1 MAYIPLIKKTKW
13 IDLSDEHKSL
23 RETLEADTKSA
34 CCDNGHQQPIM
45 LQGAFGIG
53 KTTTLFYLFHY
64 AWEVLKVPTFYMTLS
79 AIVDRVKEKASESNS
94 GKVEND
100 EISKIISEMIDE
112 QMSLLKD
119 CNPEE
124 QIDLLFPDYSDGCSL
139 NEYLKD
145 FTPVELNI
153 DGDNSEYSDLN
164 LSFTL
169 DVITKGIESGN
180 KPLLLVDEFESKFYE
195 LKKYVEASGGGIL
208 RDLFDQIV
216 QNCPFYLVIG
226 NGPASGYEIAKEQSD
241 VVGNDSETAA
251 SRRLKPL
258 AVPFPTVDL
267 LVRKFLCGQPK
278 GFVNFVWWMSR
289 CRPGH
294 IQLLNDS
301 LKYDTLKDYP
311 SSQFLTHPT
320 FKKPIDESGEEVTY
334 LKVGYFENLDSHL
347 LPLFT
352 DLLLNF
358 EPRLVSLTKS
368 YKDALRASTRDF
380 LCTNDDELICV
391 ESELLPAL
399 SEDVKKILSDEQK
412 QGKFVGV
419 NYIEHINK
427 YFHYI
432 LSALT
437 NKNDEIAFGMIG
449 DKQKEETLADTFL
462 TPLFELSYDFISQ
475 YEDDSDDK
483 IKNTKDF
490 LLECIKCI
498 EAGIRDENL
507 DEKYENTYELFN
519 TCKVKDGAEVCLQ
532 FSLKTVREIIEQP
545 IGSPIL
551 TYKDKAL
558 SNELESVY
566 FNNSVLIKA
575 ETTNETIFFIPN
587 LNEDDLDLYLSRCQD
602 LLSPIL
608 EEVHKNAKKV
618 VRVVYLAESECIEK
632 FKKDIL
638 YSEDDEN
645 TPISKLKKIDVRSFD
660 SYQFNFGGQLSDFI
674 DSLCK
679 IAIIGVENGDLIV
692 DEDDDSIRIMSV
704 ANTICDR
711 TWTSKKEIVRTI
723 EHYTKLLNEGDN
735 AVINSIC
742 SLSKK
747 EYLETLEEKVCSRND
762 YDDYTEWDIDSN
774 VDDSLHPLSK
784 RLGQLY
790 LIELTKES
798 NERKHI
804 SERFLNILKTIG
816 QKSSNTFIEANDDS
830 VTTSIKYNDLLNV
843 LSNKGISSII
853 ENIDLQSDIVIR
865 LKSLCE
871 LLHEDENLKSTYEIL
886 EFLNSEF
893 ESHWIQTYG
902 RTLSRHNLYRTDTF
916 IKFLYCL
923 HDINSINNSQIK
935 DEQNNKLIKVENEVA
950 SLRTSIRD
958 NATQIKDLLYPQK
971 TRSDNKEYFGSYYT
985 ELSKLSSLIVNIKQL
1000 LDEESDKFSILMFT
1014 ESVIAHLENI
1024 ANTAKVFS
1032 SQIASILSKLMAA
1045 KKAIFSDFQEEI
1057 DEISKNALTRQ
1068 LIELDRKESKKQHLN
1083 YDDDALWKIFIR
1095 KVRDDDS
1102 FKECLGGIYHPTLL
1116 MIINH
1121 NELSDLFEM
1130 VDNKRTSHSPLFTE
1144 ILDSCKEKANAAR
1157 EIDNLIEWT
1166 KKLIGL
1172 DEDE

>member
-124 QIDLLFPDYSDGCSL
+124 QNDLFFPDFEEKCSL

-145 FTPVELNI
+145 FIPVELNI
-153 DGDNSEYSDLN
+153 DGDKSEYSGLSQ
-164 LSFTL
+164 SFTKE
-169 DVITKGIESGN
+169 VIKMGIESGN

-195 LKKYVEASGGGIL
+195 FKKYVEDSGGGYL
-208 RDLFDQIV
+208 RVLYDQIV
-216 QNCPFYLVIG
+216 QSCPFYLVVG
-226 NGPASGYEIAKEQSD
+226 CGPASGYEIAKEQN
-241 VVGNDSETAA
+241 VVIGNDSETAA
-251 SRRLKPL
+251 NRRLKTL
-258 AVPFPTVDL
+258 AVPFPSVDL
-267 LVRKFLCGQPK
+267 LLKKFLNGQPK
-278 GFVNFVWWMSR
+278 GFVNFIWWMSR

-294 IQLLNDS
+294 IQKLNDALKYDS
-301 LKYDTLKDYP
+301 LKDSP
-311 SSQFLTHPT
+311 SATFLTQKI
-320 FKKPIDESGEEVTY
+320 FAESIDESGEEVTY

-347 LPLFT
+347 LPLFA

-380 LCTNDDELICV
+380 LCTNDDDLICV

-475 YEDDSDDK
+475 YEDDSDNK

-498 EAGIRDENL
+498 ESGIKDENL
-507 DEKYENTYELFN
+507 DEKFDNTYELFN

-551 TYKDKAL
+551 TYKDKAF
-558 SNELESVY
+558 SNELESVD

-618 VRVVYLAESECIEK
+618 VRVVYLAESKCIEK

-638 YSEDDEN
+638 HSEDDEN
-645 TPISKLKKIDVRSFD
+645 TPISKLKKIDIRHFD
-660 SYQFNFGGQLSDFI
+660 SYQEIKFRAKISDFI

-679 IAIIGVENGDLIV
+679 IAIVGVSNRDLKE
-692 DEDDDSIRIMSV
+692 EDNCILLTDVIDVIS
-704 ANTICDR
+704 DR
-711 TWTSKKEIVRTI
+711 NWTPKKEIVRTI
-723 EHYTKLLNEGDN
+723 EHYAKLLTEGDN
-735 AVINSIC
+735 AVINYISTI
-742 SLSKK
+742 SNK
-747 EYLETLEEKVCSRND
+747 EYLETLENKVCPRD
-762 YDDYTEWDIDSN
+762 EYDDYTEWDIDSN

-871 LLHEDENLKSTYEIL
+871 LLHEDEKLKSTNEIL

-902 RTLSRHNLYRTDTF
+902 RTLSRYNFYRTDTF

-950 SLRTSIRD
+950 RLRTSIRD
-958 NATQIKDLLYPQK
+958 NATQIKELLYPQK
-971 TRSDNKEYFGSYYT
+971 TRSDNKEYFGSYYS

-1014 ESVIAHLENI
+1014 ESLIAHLENI

-1032 SQIASILSKLMAA
+1032 SQIASILSKLKTA

-1130 VDNKRTSHSPLFTE
+1130 VDNKRTSHNSLFTE
-1144 ILDSCKEKANAAR
+1144 ILNSCKEKANAAR